1 MSSAGKRA
9 IIIGGSMGGLFS
21 GLSLLRAGWDVDV
34 FERVDVE
41 LSARG
46 AGIVTH
52 PELDQAL
59 AGVGL
64 KPDATPGV
72 QIEERR
78 TLDREG
84 KVVARHARL
93 QTATSWNGLFRL
105 LRGAFPSERYHLGR
119 EFAGCEVRSDAVR
132 AWFADGSSESA
143 DVLIGADGI
152 RSSVR
157 RQLLPAAEP
166 IYAGYVAWRG
176 LVDEARFPAAVHRD
190 LFPYFAFCLPP
201 GEQMLGYPVAGRGDD
216 VRPGYRQYNFVW
228 YRPADTA
235 TLTRM
240 LTDESGHQHELS
252 IPPPLVAKSVI
263 EDMRLGAARVLSPQF
278 QRLVALTS
286 EPFLQPIY
294 DVESER
300 VSFERVALLGDA
312 AFVARPHVGAGIAKA
327 AMDAQALAA
336 ALQEEDTVPAALAR
350 YERERIPEGQR
361 IVEQARR
368 LGSFIRAN
376 AGADTADRASELELI
391 MTDTAVL
398 DFLRG

>member
-119 EFAGCEVRSDAVR
+119 EFAGCEVRSDAVK

-157 RQLLPAAEP
+157 
-166 IYAGYVAWRG
+166 V
-176 LVDEARFPAAVHRD
+176 
-190 LFPYFAFCLPP
+190 
-201 GEQMLGYPVAGRGDD
+201 
-216 VRPGYRQYNFVW
+216 
-228 YRPADTA
+228 
-235 TLTRM
+235 
-240 LTDESGHQHELS
+240 
-252 IPPPLVAKSVI
+252 
-263 EDMRLGAARVLSPQF
+263 
-278 QRLVALTS
+278 TS
-286 EPFLQPIY
+286 
-294 DVESER
+294 
-300 VSFERVALLGDA
+300 
-312 AFVARPHVGAGIAKA
+312 H
-327 AMDAQALAA
+327 
-336 ALQEEDTVPAALAR
+336 
-350 YERERIPEGQR
+350 
-361 IVEQARR
+361 
-368 LGSFIRAN
+368 
-376 AGADTADRASELELI
+376 GADWWTRRASRPRFTAISFRTLRSACRRASKCSAIPSPAVVTTCGLGI
-391 MTDTAVL
+391 GNTTLSGTDLPT
-398 DFLRG
+398 RPP